1 MINKNINE
9 QLQLF
14 ANDNYKINFPEDV
27 EGYSNSELASNSE
40 DEIISI
46 PEEAVPNGKTEA
58 NLRNKKNTRKRG
70 SFPVYRKMSE
80 IEPQPINWLWE
91 DYIAKGT
98 FTLITGEP
106 DLGKSQI
113 TLSMAA
119 IVTTGGIWPVGGKQS
134 EMGNVIL
141 ISAEDSPEHTI
152 RTRLEANG
160 ANLSKVHLLD
170 GIRKSDSNSDFKL
183 FNLKSNLTDLETMI
197 NEIKGVT
204 MIVVDPLS
212 AYLAGVDTYNN
223 KDVRSMLAPL
233 SNLAGRYDIAI
244 VGVEH
249 PPKSSNGR
257 AMNQVGGSIAFV
269 AASRSAYLVSK
280 DPEAEERRLFLKIK
294 NNLSNY
300 SGGISFTVESHKL
313 PNGIE
318 ISKVVWGDEP
328 VKITADEVLAYYNRT
343 EFQHG
348 KKSRTKWLQE
358 ELADGPKNV
367 AEVEKKALTQ
377 GITKKQFRNLREKMC
392 IESNKTSF
400 KGGFEMSLPDS
411 NNIQEAEDTQNALLK
426 KGAFVE

>member
-9 QLQLF
+9 QLPLF
-14 ANDNYKINFPEDV
+14 ANDNFKVNFPEDFEGESYSVPASTIV
-27 EGYSNSELASNSE
+27 E
-40 DEIISI
+40 EIKSI
-46 PEEAVPNGKTEA
+46 PEVSVPNGKSED
-58 NLRNKKNTRKRG
+58 NLRNKKNNRKGG

-113 TLSMAA
+113 TLSMTA
-119 IVTTGGIWPVGGKQS
+119 IVTTGGIWPLGGKRCK
-134 EMGNVIL
+134 EGDVIL
-141 ISAEDSPEHTI
+141 LSAEDSPEHTI

-170 GIRKSDSNSDFKL
+170 GIRKSDSNSDCKL
-183 FNLKSNLTDLETMI
+183 FNLKSNLNELETMI

-212 AYLAGVDTYNN
+212 AYLSGVDSYKNT
-223 KDVRSMLAPL
+223 DVRLMLAPL
-233 SNLAGRYDIAI
+233 SKLAERHDIAI

-313 PNGIE
+313 HNGIE
-318 ISKVVWGDEP
+318 ISKVVWGDES
-328 VKITADEVLAYYNRT
+328 VKITADEVLAYYERT
-343 EFQHG
+343 ELRMRKDSHAE
-348 KKSRTKWLQE
+348 WLKGI
-358 ELADGPKNV
+358 LADGAKKV
-367 AEVEKKALTQ
+367 TFVEEEALKRGISEKQLRKMTEDLNIVRKKT
-377 GITKKQFRNLREKMC
+377 
-392 IESNKTSF
+392 
-400 KGGFEMSLPDS
+400 GFNEGWEMSLPDS
-411 NNIQEAEDTQNALLK
+411 NNIQ
-426 KGAFVE
+426 

>member
-1 MINKNINE
+1 MNNKYTE
-9 QLQLF
+9 LTLF
-14 ANDNYKINFPEDV
+14 ASENFEGESYSEPASTIVEKIKSV
-27 EGYSNSELASNSE
+27 
-40 DEIISI
+40 
-46 PEEAVPNGKTEA
+46 PEESVPNGKSEA
-58 NLRNKKNTRKRG
+58 KPRNKGNTRKGG
-70 SFPVYRKMSE
+70 SIPVYRKMSE

-113 TLSMAA
+113 TLSLTA
-119 IVTTGGIWPVGGKQS
+119 IVTTGGIWPLGGKRCK
-134 EMGNVIL
+134 EGDVIL
-141 ISAEDSPEHTI
+141 LSAEDSPEHTI

-170 GIRKSDSNSDFKL
+170 GIRKSDSNSDCKL
-183 FNLKSNLTDLETMI
+183 FNLKSNLNELETMI
-197 NEIKGVT
+197 NEIKEVT

-212 AYLAGVDTYNN
+212 AYLSGIDSYKNT
-223 KDVRSMLAPL
+223 DVRSMLAPL
-233 SNLAGRYDIAI
+233 SKLAERHDIAI

-280 DPEAEERRLFLKIK
+280 DPEDEERRLFLKIK

-313 PNGIE
+313 DNGIE

-328 VKITADEVLAYYNRT
+328 VKITADEVIAYYNRT
-343 EFQHG
+343 EFQH
-348 KKSRTKWLQE
+348 KKESRKKWLQE
-358 ELADGPKNV
+358 ELADGPKNA

-377 GITKKQFRNLREKMC
+377 GMTEKQLRNTKEYAGVSSDKTDFDGGWDLSL
-392 IESNKTSF
+392 SN
-400 KGGFEMSLPDS
+400 P
-411 NNIQEAEDTQNALLK
+411 NHNH
-426 KGAFVE
+426 VP